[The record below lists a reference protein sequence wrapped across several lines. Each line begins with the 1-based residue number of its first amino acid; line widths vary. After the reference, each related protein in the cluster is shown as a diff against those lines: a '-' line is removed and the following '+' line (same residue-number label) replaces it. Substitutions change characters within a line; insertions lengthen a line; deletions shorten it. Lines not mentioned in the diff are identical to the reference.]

1 MPEFSGALL
10 TKIWIMYFKLMKCEL
25 FTDRRVKSDLTFS
38 GKIKF
43 FKEINTYAEVT
54 YRRNLRFDSSVHISY
69 QPLLIKIILLNFVLA
84 ILSEIYWIA
93 LILVRIYFTIIPALN
108 RTKRTLQIFL
118 NYKIVMSVKLPRSA
132 CFI

>member
-1 MPEFSGALL
+1 
-10 TKIWIMYFKLMKCEL
+10 MYFKLMKCEL